1 MMPLSDA
8 TRSGGVKAYRLRLL
22 IDAGLRVP
30 PGFVMSVSEV
40 TPRAVEEAC
49 SSSGCSFPAAVRI
62 SPPEVGLA
70 EFALSAIGLR
80 VAEGPE
86 DVPYLATW
94 LISRAAEVTPA
105 AAGSMIIVQSLVA
118 SPKASG
124 AAYTVSP
131 ITWFR
136 RLIVEAVPGLGD
148 EFMSVG
154 SPHDSFTFDLSLRL
168 VERRVMRKASARR
181 YVPGRG
187 VVAIPMA
194 DPWTQSLSDEEARE
208 VASYALRAEEAVGG
222 PLELEWA
229 YSSGPWALGARP
241 LPRQKFMSM

>member
-1 MMPLSDA
+1 MMPLSEA
-8 TRSGGVKAYRLRLL
+8 TRSSGVKAYRLRLL
-22 IDAGLRVP
+22 MEAGLRVP
-30 PGFVMSVSEV
+30 PGFVMSPGEAS
-40 TPRAVEEAC
+40 PRAIEEAC

-62 SPPEVGLA
+62 SPPELGLA
-70 EFALSAIGLR
+70 EFALSTIGLR

-94 LISRAAEVTPA
+94 LIARAAEITQA

-131 ITWFR
+131 VTWSR

-168 VERRVMRKASARR
+168 VERRVMRKAYARR

-187 VVAIPMA
+187 VVESPLA
-194 DPWTQSLSDEEARE
+194 DPWEQSLSDGEARE
-208 VASYALRAEEAVGG
+208 VASYALRAEEALGE

-241 LPRQKFMSM
+241 LPHQKSMST